1 MSRHLQVARPLR
13 LLVLPALLVAGLAGP
28 AYAEPNNGGGP
39 QGPTVEDLSKQGYIC
54 TTFHDVYLICK
65 DPSGRGGTYVC
76 APNNQCVPYN
86 PQQSGGRGGGKLRL
100 PKITTQHN
108 LTRH

>member
-1 MSRHLQVARPLR
+1 MSGRVQGRHQLR
-13 LLVLPALLVAGLAGP
+13 LLVLPALIVSGLTGP
-28 AYAEPNNGGGP
+28 ALAEPNNGGGP

-65 DPSGRGGTYVC
+65 DPSGHGGPYVC
-76 APNNQCVPYN
+76 APNNQCTPYN
-86 PQQSGGRGGGKLRL
+86 PQQSGGTGGGKLRL
-100 PKITTQHN
+100 PKITTLHN